1 MKLLSNLT
9 LKGKRTLLF
18 IWAAI
23 LTVVLVLVALL
34 TSLLGNKYDF
44 SKYSSI
50 SSDENFA
57 LSLSFYET
65 RHSSYENPSH
75 EIEYSNYYFEV
86 NVRGIKETGCT
97 YKAQKLNI
105 EMVVKT
111 IEGEY
116 YHLSKDKTSLLSNVN
131 NGKTVKISMDDLIKN
146 VHDQSEESSNC
157 DHIDQTPEEVYIN
170 LYYHTI
176 KTSTTKDADGKDVKT
191 SEDVKGNIYYKTS
204 FKDVEK
210 YKINKCNDKTFNKI
224 ADNKYEN
231 APANN
236 EYVDFQVKFVET
248 TGKTPTADN
257 GVSVDKI
264 EITPILN
271 KNALGDKKLEHA
283 NIVIIGSVK
292 NEILDYK
299 NKFADKVFI
308 GTFSGNINEY
318 TQSINNSIDE
328 LYDIDSLYFFVE
340 LTVDGK
346 NVSYQYKLNLK
357 ELA

>member
-1 MKLLSNLT
+1 M
-9 LKGKRTLLF
+9 
-18 IWAAI
+18 
-23 LTVVLVLVALL
+23 
-34 TSLLGNKYDF
+34 
-44 SKYSSI
+44 
-50 SSDENFA
+50 
-57 LSLSFYET
+57 
-65 RHSSYENPSH
+65 
-75 EIEYSNYYFEV
+75 
-86 NVRGIKETGCT
+86 
-97 YKAQKLNI
+97 
-105 EMVVKT
+105 
-111 IEGEY
+111 
-116 YHLSKDKTSLLSNVN
+116 
-131 NGKTVKISMDDLIKN
+131 
-146 VHDQSEESSNC
+146 
-157 DHIDQTPEEVYIN
+157 
-170 LYYHTI
+170 
-176 KTSTTKDADGKDVKT
+176 
-191 SEDVKGNIYYKTS
+191 
-204 FKDVEK
+204 
-210 YKINKCNDKTFNKI
+210 
-224 ADNKYEN
+224 
-231 APANN
+231 
-236 EYVDFQVKFVET
+236 KFVET